1 MCNRVPRMCT
11 SRFDEVDPRR
21 IQTAMDLY
29 STSLSGLVLL
39 VDNRVNSYTGLKKG
53 TSPATRGDV

>member
-1 MCNRVPRMCT
+1 M
-11 SRFDEVDPRR
+11 DPRR

-29 STSLSGLVLL
+29 SNSLSGLVLL

-53 TSPATRGDV
+53 QVTWTPVKSWALQTWAK

>member
-1 MCNRVPRMCT
+1 M
-11 SRFDEVDPRR
+11 DPRR

-29 STSLSGLVLL
+29 SNSLSGVVLL

-53 TSPATRGDV
+53 QFINLLTILYLPSMFGMC